1 MACISENITE
11 SPEFKKLVDKI
22 GLSETVRDY
31 LENNKIRPLE
41 EIKISKP
48 ELFKFDNKIV
58 SRKKSLNQE
67 LIEGFLSNLGITV
80 EEFNSLKEDL
90 GFTNSYSAADILTK
104 SLIYQKGQ
112 DISLEAAYFAYKLL
126 NKEDSKLKSDLR
138 FTITKWEKF
147 KNRWDY
153 HSKNLRSKEGFID
166 DKRKWARE
174 VTDLVI
180 VDFLREKLHQYY
192 KNPVQFTKD
201 LDTKWTSEDFTVW
214 AKFIRFIENLLR
226 RFGAFKKSDRERLE
240 NRGLE
245 IASDI
250 LDRNYEHYKLDLPE
264 DFVQKYYTE
273 TISKDKLAEEI
284 VDFGTKDLKIIVT
297 GSLILRKVGSVFR
310 AVYELLHDVDFI
322 VPFDKVDS
330 PANSRLLKQVQR
342 YQGPNDDVS
351 NDKALEYIQ
360 QMDWFKQFKEKFPSY
375 QITNG
380 FYGKEH
386 KDDFSS
392 FTVTG
397 VINGEYYTEDG
408 SHEITVEYYK
418 KDPETKAPIKV
429 TEVKT
434 VRHEKGDYIEG
445 TGHIVDFF
453 IRLKPFQ
460 EEHENYF
467 LTWKEI
473 MIAKL
478 KMGRAKDLKDWKAF
492 VPFLKSEHR
501 YNFNYREYRHINF
514 ENNPVDTFEDV
525 FADTIQEVEDFT
537 VNNELSKNNKVL
549 DELPNEDWKNINNE
563 SDNPLDCI

>member
-48 ELFKFDNKIV
+48 ELFKLDNTGV
-58 SRKKSLNQE
+58 SRKKSLNRE
-67 LIEGFLSNLGITV
+67 LTEGFLSNLGITV
-80 EEFNSLKEDL
+80 EEFNSLKNDL

-104 SLIYQKGQ
+104 SLVYEKGQ

-147 KNRWDY
+147 KDRWDY
-153 HSKNLRSKEGFID
+153 HSTNLRSKEGFID
-166 DKRKWARE
+166 DKRQWSRE

-180 VDFLREKLHQYY
+180 LDFLREKLHQYY
-192 KNPVQFTKD
+192 KNPVQFKKD

-214 AKFIRFIENLLR
+214 TKFIRFIENLLR
-226 RFGAFKKSDRERLE
+226 QFGAFQKSDRERLE

-273 TISKDKLAEEI
+273 TISKDKLAKEI

-310 AVYELLHDVDFI
+310 AISELLHDIDFV
-322 VPFDKVDS
+322 VPFDKVDT
-330 PANSRLLKQVQR
+330 PNNSRLLKQVQR

-375 QITNG
+375 QVTNG

-386 KDDFSS
+386 KNDFSS

-397 VINGEYYTEDG
+397 VINGEYYTENG
-408 SHEITVEYYK
+408 SHETTVEYYK
-418 KDPETKAPIKV
+418 KDPKTKAPIKF
-429 TEVKT
+429 TEVKN
-434 VRHEKGDYIEG
+434 VQHEKGDYIEG
-445 TGHIVDFF
+445 TGHVVDFF
-453 IRLKPFQ
+453 VRLKPFQ

-492 VPFLKSEHR
+492 VPFLKSENR

-525 FADTIQEVEDFT
+525 FEDTMQEVEDFT
-537 VNNELSKNNKVL
+537 VNDELSKNNKFL

>member
-48 ELFKFDNKIV
+48 ELFKLDNTGV
-58 SRKKSLNQE
+58 SRKKSLNRE
-67 LIEGFLSNLGITV
+67 LTEGFLSNLGITV
-80 EEFNSLKEDL
+80 EEFNSLKNDL

-104 SLIYQKGQ
+104 SLVYEKGQ

-147 KNRWDY
+147 KDRWDY
-153 HSKNLRSKEGFID
+153 HSTNLRSKEGFID
-166 DKRKWARE
+166 DKRQWSRE

-180 VDFLREKLHQYY
+180 LDFLREKLHQYY
-192 KNPVQFTKD
+192 KNPVQFKKD

-214 AKFIRFIENLLR
+214 TKFIRFIENLLR
-226 RFGAFKKSDRERLE
+226 QFGAFQKSDRERLE

-273 TISKDKLAEEI
+273 TISKDKLAKEI

-310 AVYELLHDVDFI
+310 AISELLHDIDFV
-322 VPFDKVDS
+322 VPFDKVDT
-330 PANSRLLKQVQR
+330 PNNSRLLKQVQR

-375 QITNG
+375 QVTNG

-386 KDDFSS
+386 KNDFSS

-397 VINGEYYTEDG
+397 VINGEYYTENG
-408 SHEITVEYYK
+408 SHETTVEYYK
-418 KDPETKAPIKV
+418 KDPKTKAPIKF
-429 TEVKT
+429 TEVKN
-434 VRHEKGDYIEG
+434 VQHEKGDYIEG
-445 TGHIVDFF
+445 TGHVVDFF
-453 IRLKPFQ
+453 VRLKPFQ

-492 VPFLKSEHR
+492 VPFLKSENR

-525 FADTIQEVEDFT
+525 FEDTMQEVEDFT
-537 VNNELSKNNKVL
+537 VNDELSKNNKVL